1 MYRTD
6 KVFMFNTS
14 VTTVITGVLQ
24 TLTFM
29 FITSV
34 TTVITG
40 VLQTLTFMF
49 ITSVTTVITG
59 VLQIRHLHLCLSPV
73 LPR

>member
-6 KVFMFNTS
+6 
-14 VTTVITGVLQ
+14 
-24 TLTFM
+24 
-29 FITSV
+29 
-34 TTVITG
+34 TVITG

-59 VLQIRHLHLCLSPV
+59 VLQIRHLHL
-73 LPR
+73 